1 MENMNIAQ
9 NAAALPVI
17 TDKTTLGE
25 LLAMLALG
33 EKPPVPTPREL
44 FETLGTPIADMN
56 DCILFSN
63 GFAIYQNCTGR
74 TVVWLPYCTSFT
86 YYFNKLRDAEKD
98 TLSEN
103 YELPE
108 GFLETQPWVIAVT
121 LIGDH
126 RIERNSMNHTGSRKD
141 TVDLASKD
149 KGDKDGEMEEIIAD
163 PFRRAFNW
171 YDGHMGENPQDAVER
186 RETREEMLAA
196 MTDKQREVFIMYYR
210 DGMTQDQIRVSVVR
224 RTPTRFP
231 RISRTSTGAQPFTP
245 CVLLRCASRLRRKF
259 CSAIIQAAR
268 TSARCG
274 WYARQR
280 RSFRLRRLQDTF
292 TKKSAA
298 AKQFPFRSAGSV
310 RSATSS
316 PCCTTAAVYLLTNII
331 SHGKR

>member
-25 LLAMLALG
+25 LLAMLDVG

-44 FETLGTPIADMN
+44 FETLGAPIADMN

-98 TLSEN
+98 TLSVN

-126 RIERNSMNHTGSRKD
+126 RIERNSMNRTGSRKD

-171 YDGHMGENPQDAVER
+171 YDGHMGENPQDAIER

-210 DGMTQDQIRVSVVR
+210 DGMTMEQIGKVFGITKPAVYVR
-224 RTPTRFP
+224 LNNALE
-231 RISRTSTGAQPFTP
+231 IA
-245 CVLLRCASRLRRKF
+245 RKF
-259 CSAIIQAAR
+259 
-268 TSARCG
+268 
-274 WYARQR
+274 
-280 RSFRLRRLQDTF
+280 F
-292 TKKSAA
+292 
-298 AKQFPFRSAGSV
+298 
-310 RSATSS
+310 
-316 PCCTTAAVYLLTNII
+316 
-331 SHGKR
+331 

>member
-56 DCILFSN
+56 DCTLFSN
-63 GFAIYQNCTGR
+63 GFVIYQNITGR

-126 RIERNSMNHTGSRKD
+126 RIERNSMNRTGSRKD

-210 DGMTQDQIRVSVVR
+210 DGMTQDQIAEVIGISR
-224 RTPTRFP
+224 RT
-231 RISRTSTGAQPFTP
+231 
-245 CVLLRCASRLRRKF
+245 LREHLTCALERVKKF
-259 CSAIIQAAR
+259 
-268 TSARCG
+268 
-274 WYARQR
+274 
-280 RSFRLRRLQDTF
+280 F
-292 TKKSAA
+292 
-298 AKQFPFRSAGSV
+298 
-310 RSATSS
+310 
-316 PCCTTAAVYLLTNII
+316 
-331 SHGKR
+331 